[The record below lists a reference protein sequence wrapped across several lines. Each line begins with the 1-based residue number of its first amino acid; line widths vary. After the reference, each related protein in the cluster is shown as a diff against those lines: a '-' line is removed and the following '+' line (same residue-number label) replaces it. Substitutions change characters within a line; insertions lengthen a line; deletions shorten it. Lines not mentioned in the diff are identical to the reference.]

1 MERKEMEKRRD
12 MGEKTG
18 IVIAGAAILDVVAVS
33 VGPEVFLTGSSPT
46 DGIRLSTGGDALNEA
61 TVLAHLARS
70 MDAGSLQVSLLTA
83 LGDDMAGRL
92 ILRHCGECGI
102 SVGEGAV
109 RKKMDTGI
117 NVVLVQKG
125 GERNFLTD
133 PNGSL
138 RRLSKEDILAQLPQK
153 ADIFCM
159 ASIFVSPLL
168 GEEELEELFG
178 ECKRRGM
185 LVCADMTRPKNGETV
200 EAMGKALRCLD
211 VLFANEAEAAAL
223 TGEADVK
230 RAAEA
235 LYRAGVSCAV
245 IKRGGKGCFLRDRS
259 HRISVPAF
267 PAKNC
272 MDTTGAG
279 DSFAAGFLFALS
291 KGRGAVE
298 CARFA
303 NRCGARAV
311 GTAGATEWTKEG
323 TPPLFI

>member
-1 MERKEMEKRRD
+1 MEKRRD

-46 DGIRLSTGGDALNEA
+46 DGIWLSTGGDALNEA

-138 RRLSKEDILAQLPQK
+138 RRLSKEDILDQLPQK

-159 ASIFVSPLL
+159 ASIFVSPIL
-168 GEEELEELFG
+168 GAEELEELFG

-200 EAMGKALRCLD
+200 EAMGKALRCHQEGRERMFL
-211 VLFANEAEAAAL
+211 
-223 TGEADVK
+223 
-230 RAAEA
+230 
-235 LYRAGVSCAV
+235 AGSFPSDFGARLSCE
-245 IKRGGKGCFLRDRS
+245 KLHGYYRGGGQLRRRFSVRPVQRKRCGGMRPLRESLWRPGRWNGGRHGMDEGRNPAAF
-259 HRISVPAF
+259 HLMRPIRHEDGRLQIS
-267 PAKNC
+267 
-272 MDTTGAG
+272 
-279 DSFAAGFLFALS
+279 
-291 KGRGAVE
+291 
-298 CARFA
+298 
-303 NRCGARAV
+303 RCGAAACRSASEASV
-311 GTAGATEWTKEG
+311 SRPGGC
-323 TPPLFI
+323 